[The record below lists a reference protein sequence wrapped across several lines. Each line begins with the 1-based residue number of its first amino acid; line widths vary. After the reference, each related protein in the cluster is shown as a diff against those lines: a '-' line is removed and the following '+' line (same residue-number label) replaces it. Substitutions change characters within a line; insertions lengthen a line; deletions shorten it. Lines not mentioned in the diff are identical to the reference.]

1 MIGSRILSVAL
12 VALFGAPAASA
23 LTLQQ
28 VVGDSFSGSFD
39 TVSFASFDPALGTLD
54 RVDVAINGTLVLQ
67 GPTQVNFLQTPGGP
81 VPQPVALAATVSQD
95 FFRIGIG
102 NRGFEFGSPAQFF
115 FNGVAT
121 GAGEPAIFSRPFSY
135 GFAFTDFTDL
145 LGFAIPS
152 FTGANQPPI
161 TVNGQRDDFLDLA
174 PPLDA
179 LSIDIAVQTMIAQ
192 LTGFAGAAVNAAGS
206 VFVTY
211 TYTTLEVAVA
221 EPATAGLFGCALAGL
236 ALLRRRR

>member
-12 VALFGAPAASA
+12 VALLGVPAASA

-28 VVGDSFSGSFD
+28 AVGDSFSGSFD
-39 TVSFASFDPALGTLD
+39 TVGFASFDPTLGTLD
-54 RVDVAINGTLVLQ
+54 RVDIAINGSLVLQ
-67 GPTQVNFLQTPGGP
+67 GPTQTSFIQTQAGP

-102 NRGFEFGSPAQFF
+102 NRGFEFGLPAQFF
-115 FNGVAT
+115 FNGLAT
-121 GAGEPAIFSRPFSY
+121 GAGEPAILSRPFSY
-135 GFAFTDFTDL
+135 SFAFTDFTDL

-152 FTGANQPPI
+152 FTGANQPPT

-179 LSIDIAVQTMIAQ
+179 LSIDIAVQTMIEQ
-192 LTGFAGAAVNAAGS
+192 LTGFAGATVNANGS
-206 VFVTY
+206 ILMTY
-211 TYTTLEVAVA
+211 TYTTPPVAVA
-221 EPATAGLFGCALAGL
+221 EPATLGLIAFGLCGF